1 LRINLSYRN
10 LKAEE
15 NIIELKWDSCMAA
28 GYTGRDQKAVMAH
41 IKELEILGV
50 PAPQKVPAMYWIDP
64 ERVSTSK
71 TLYVIGK
78 KTSGEVEFFFVKDKN
93 DEAYVTIGSDHTD
106 REIEKESISKAK
118 QMCSKIIAEN
128 CWKVSDIRDH
138 WDDIIISAKIK
149 EENNSPEIPYQEGPL
164 IKILLPEELE
174 RICKQDNPIKIG
186 HSMVINP
193 WGDVVA
199 ELHEEKENIITV
211 NINLTIVEKIRKE
224 MPIFK
229 DRRPEVYN

>member
-1 LRINLSYRN
+1 MRINLRYRN

-15 NIIELKWDSCMAA
+15 NIVELKWDSCVAA
-28 GYTGRDQKAVMAH
+28 GYTGRDQKAVMEH

-64 ERVSTSK
+64 ERISISK

-78 KTSGEVEFFFVKDKN
+78 KTSGEVEFFFAKDKN
-93 DEAYVTIGSDHTD
+93 GEAYITVASDHTD

-138 WDDIIISAKIK
+138 WDNIIIRAKIK
-149 EENNSPEIPYQEGPL
+149 KEDNSPEILYQEGPL
-164 IKILLPEELE
+164 SKILLPEKLE
-174 RICKQDNPIKIG
+174 EICEQDNPSKEGNVAIFSGTLPLISNEIIFAKIYQ
-186 HSMVINP
+186 
-193 WGDVVA
+193 
-199 ELHEEKENIITV
+199 LIIFD
-211 NINLTIVEKIRKE
+211 
-224 MPIFK
+224 PILKREISHTYRVFTLP
-229 DRRPEVYN
+229 DRS

>member
-1 LRINLSYRN
+1 LRINLRYRN

-15 NIIELKWDSCMAA
+15 NIVELKWDSCVAA
-28 GYTGRDQKAVMAH
+28 GYTGRDQKAVMEH

-64 ERVSTSK
+64 ERISISK

-78 KTSGEVEFFFVKDKN
+78 KTSGEVEFFFAKDKN
-93 DEAYVTIGSDHTD
+93 GEAYITVASDHTD

-138 WDDIIISAKIK
+138 WDNIIIRAKIK
-149 EENNSPEIPYQEGPL
+149 KEDNSPEILYQEGPL
-164 IKILLPEELE
+164 SKILLPEKLE
-174 RICKQDNPIKIG
+174 EICEQDNPSKEGNVAIFSGTLPLISNEIIFAKIYQ
-186 HSMVINP
+186 
-193 WGDVVA
+193 
-199 ELHEEKENIITV
+199 LIIFD
-211 NINLTIVEKIRKE
+211 
-224 MPIFK
+224 PILKREISHTYRVFTLP
-229 DRRPEVYN
+229 DRS